1 MKVRAVFNGIFLT
14 ILLLAPAAVLSET
27 GESEHGTEQETGT
40 VIVTIEGLR
49 NCEGRLRVELWASE
63 DGFPRDQEK
72 ALLRVV
78 SIIDGES
85 VQFIFDDLPFGE
97 YAVSALH
104 DEDENGKMNMNLF
117 GPAEGYCISNGV
129 RGGILSGA
137 PGFDDASFALE
148 GEEMILSIE
157 MGY

>member
-1 MKVRAVFNGIFLT
+1 MKARAVFNGIFLT
-14 ILLLAPAAVLSET
+14 ILLLAPATVLSET
-27 GESEHGTEQETGT
+27 GEPEYGAEEETGT
-40 VIVTIEGLR
+40 IIVTIEGLR
-49 NCEGRLRVELWASE
+49 NCEGHLRVELWASE

-85 VQFIFDDLPFGE
+85 VQFVFDDLPFGE

-129 RGGILSGA
+129 RGGIFSGA
-137 PGFDDASFALE
+137 PEFDDAGFLLE
-148 GEEMILSIE
+148 TEELMLPIE